1 MIFSHLT
8 RIVAFLAV
16 LIGVGTV
23 LMGVYIAMG
32 YAGPPDL
39 VLRRYTTMPTT
50 RQLIDKGIYYTLVGL
65 ALGTLAEIGMSVRK
79 GSR

>member
-8 RIVAFLAV
+8 RIVAILAV
-16 LIGVGTV
+16 LIGIGTV
-23 LMGVYIAMG
+23 LMGVYIAVG

-39 VLRRYTTMPTT
+39 VLRGFATATTPG
-50 RQLIDKGIYYTLVGL
+50 QVIDKGFFYLLVGL
-65 ALGTLAEIGMSVRK
+65 ALGTLAEIGLAVRK